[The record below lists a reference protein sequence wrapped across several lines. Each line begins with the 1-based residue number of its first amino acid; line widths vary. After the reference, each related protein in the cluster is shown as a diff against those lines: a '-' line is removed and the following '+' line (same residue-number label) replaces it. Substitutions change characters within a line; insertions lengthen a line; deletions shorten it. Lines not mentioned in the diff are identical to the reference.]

1 MNIQEC
7 GLSGKGIGKGWSVP
21 NVYVNFNHTM
31 WNFRNNDETS
41 GTNPL
46 NYKHF

>member
-7 GLSGKGIGKGWSVP
+7 GLSGKATGKGLSVP
-21 NVYVNFNHTM
+21 NVYVNFNHII
-31 WNFRNNDETS
+31 WNSRNNGETT

-46 NYKHF
+46 NCECF